1 MQKKIA
7 TTLSGNAL
15 FNELIFWLHIFF
27 GFFRNTALALLLP
40 VGQTFLSFGRLWCGK
55 SLLTVFLIS
64 SFSVTAIVS
73 LALFRCSRKSL

>member
-1 MQKKIA
+1 MQKKTA

-40 VGQTFLSFGRLWCGK
+40 ML
-55 SLLTVFLIS
+55 
-64 SFSVTAIVS
+64 
-73 LALFRCSRKSL
+73 